1 VLEFHSTAE
10 PSPDRD
16 QCRSTS
22 GLNRQRQP
30 MRFAI
35 CQELFTDWDWER
47 QCRFIAS
54 VGYTGIEVAPFT
66 LAPRIGQVSVE
77 RRQLMRRQA
86 AEHGLSILGLHWLL
100 AKTEGFHL
108 TSADSAVRRA
118 TSDYLV
124 ELGNACADLGG
135 DLMVFGSPQQRSLQS
150 GLTREQGLAYAA
162 EVFRAALP
170 ACSDRGVRICFEP
183 LTPKETDFINTCTEA
198 MELIEMVDQ
207 PNFCLHQ
214 DVKAMLG
221 AESTS
226 SPDLIARHASRLGHF
241 HANDTNLL
249 GPGMGS
255 TDFVPIFAALSR
267 ANYQGWVSVEVF
279 DYSPGCE
286 RIARESFAAM
296 QEAQRS
302 LAT

>member
-1 VLEFHSTAE
+1 
-10 PSPDRD
+10 
-16 QCRSTS
+16 
-22 GLNRQRQP
+22 

-66 LAPRIGQVSVE
+66 LARRIGEVSGE
-77 RRQLMRRQA
+77 RRRLMRQQA
-86 AEHGLSILGLHWLL
+86 ADHGLSVIGLHWLL
-100 AKTEGFHL
+100 AKTEGLHL
-108 TSADSAVRRA
+108 TSADSVVRRA
-118 TSDYLV
+118 TADYLI
-124 ELGNACADLGG
+124 ELGHACADLGG
-135 DLMVFGSPQQRSLQS
+135 DLMVFGSPQQRSLPP
-150 GLTREQGLAYAA
+150 GVTRQNAYANAA

-170 ACSDRGVRICFEP
+170 PLADRGVRLCLEP
-183 LTPKETDFINTCTEA
+183 LTPQETNFLNTCAEA

-221 AESTS
+221 GETI
-226 SPDLIARHASRLGHF
+226 PIPELIARYADSVGHF
-241 HANDTNLL
+241 HANDSNLL
-249 GPGMGS
+249 GPGMGP

-267 ANYQGWVSVEVF
+267 AKYQGWVSVEVF

-296 QEAQRS
+296 QHAQQQ
-302 LAT
+302 LAS